1 MPEIALLIIALLAA
15 GIAGGV
21 LAGLLGVGGGIVIV
35 PALEFVLEWYG
46 VPSAFRMHIAVA
58 TSLAVI
64 IPTSI
69 SSARAHHKRGAVDVA
84 LARRWALLIG
94 IGAVIGVV
102 IASQVS
108 GPTLAA
114 IFGVFV
120 LLVAIKMTLPLDNK
134 VLTDQVPTNVAL
146 GVVPMVIGTISSMMG
161 IGGGTLTVPT
171 LTLLGEPIHRA
182 VGTSALFGLLIAVPG
197 AIAFIVAGWTTA
209 GLPPGS
215 LGFVSLAG
223 FIVIAPLTVLFA
235 PLGARIAHA
244 LSHRALS
251 LFFGLFLLLVAIRM
265 LMQALQG

>member
-1 MPEIALLIIALLAA
+1 MPEIALLIVAMLAA
-15 GIAGGV
+15 GVAGGV
-21 LAGLLGVGGGIVIV
+21 LAGLLGVGGGIVVV

-46 VPSAFRMHIAVA
+46 VPSAYRMHIAVA

-84 LARRWALLIG
+84 LAKRWAPLIA
-94 IGAVIGVV
+94 IGSIIGVI

-108 GPTLAA
+108 GPTLTA

-120 LLVAIKMTLPLDNK
+120 FLVAVKMTLPLDNK
-134 VLTDQVPTNVAL
+134 TITEDVPTAPAM
-146 GVVPMVIGTISSMMG
+146 GIVPTTIGMISSMMG

-171 LTLLGEPIHRA
+171 LTVCGEPIHRA
-182 VGTSALFGLLIAVPG
+182 VGTSALFGLLISLPG
-197 AIAFIVAGWTTA
+197 AIAFVVAGWGIA
-209 GLPPGS
+209 ELPPAS

-223 FIVIAPLTVLFA
+223 FVLIAPTTVLTA

-244 LSHRALS
+244 LSRRTLS
-251 LFFGLFLLLVAIRM
+251 LAFGVFLLLVAARM
-265 LMQALQG
+265 LLQAIQG

>member
-1 MPEIALLIIALLAA
+1 MPEVAILIIALLTA

-46 VPSAFRMHIAVA
+46 VPSTFRMHIAVA

-69 SSARAHHKRGAVDVA
+69 SSARAHHRRGAVDVA
-84 LARRWALLIG
+84 LAKRWAPLIA
-94 IGAVIGVV
+94 IGSIIGVI

-108 GPTLAA
+108 GPTLTA

-120 LLVAIKMTLPLDNK
+120 FLVAVKMTLPIDDK
-134 VLTDQVPTNVAL
+134 TLTSEVPTAPAMGIVPTAI
-146 GVVPMVIGTISSMMG
+146 GVISSMMG

-171 LTLLGEPIHRA
+171 LTVCGEPIHRA
-182 VGTSALFGLLIAVPG
+182 VGTSALFGLLISLPG
-197 AIAFIVAGWTTA
+197 AIAFVIAGWGNSA
-209 GLPPGS
+209 LPPGS

-223 FIVIAPLTVLFA
+223 FILIAPTTVLCA

-244 LSHRALS
+244 LSRRTLS
-251 LFFGLFLLLVAIRM
+251 LVFGAFLLLVAVRM
-265 LMQALQG
+265 LVQATQG

>member
-1 MPEIALLIIALLAA
+1 MSEIALLIIALLAA

-64 IPTSI
+64 VPTSI
-69 SSARAHHKRGAVDVA
+69 SSARAHYRRGAVDVV
-84 LARRWALLIG
+84 LARRWAPLIG
-94 IGAVIGVV
+94 IGAVTGVL

-108 GPTLAA
+108 GPTLTA

-120 LLVAIKMTLPLDNK
+120 FLVAIKMTLPIDNQ
-134 VLTDQVPTNVAL
+134 VITNRVPTNAAI
-146 GVVPMVIGTISSMMG
+146 GVVPMVIGAISSMMG
-161 IGGGTLTVPT
+161 IGGGTLSVPT
-171 LTLLGEPIHRA
+171 LTLFGEPIHRA

-197 AIAFIVAGWTTA
+197 AIAFVVAGWSMEA
-209 GLPPGS
+209 LPPGS

-235 PLGARIAHA
+235 PLGARIAHM
-244 LSHRALS
+244 LSQRALS
-251 LFFGLFLLLVAIRM
+251 LFFGTFLLLVAIRM
-265 LMQALQG
+265 LVQAWHG